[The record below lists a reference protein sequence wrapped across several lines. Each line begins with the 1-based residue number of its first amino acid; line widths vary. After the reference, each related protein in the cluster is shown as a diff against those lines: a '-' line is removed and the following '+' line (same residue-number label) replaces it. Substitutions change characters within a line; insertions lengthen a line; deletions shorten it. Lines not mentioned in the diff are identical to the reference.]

1 MTKAEIKEI
10 EILQKRG
17 IGPTKIAAITKH
29 PVSAIKAYVVR
40 HPIDPEDVCLCCG
53 KLLKHTAHKRQKT
66 FCSCICKNKWWYA
79 HPHMMTRQTL
89 IEYVCPVCGTEFRD
103 YGKRVYCSVG
113 CYAEA
118 RRKNN
123 V

>member
-1 MTKAEIKEI
+1 MTKVEIKEI

-17 IGPTKIAAITKH
+17 IGPTKIAAITKQ
-29 PVSAIKAYVVR
+29 PVSAIKAYVAR
-40 HPIDPEDVCLCCG
+40 HPVEPEDVCLCCG
-53 KLLKHTAHKRQKT
+53 KPIKHTAHKRQKT
-66 FCSCICKNKWWYA
+66 FCSYICKNKWWYA
-79 HPHMMTRQTL
+79 HPHMMTKQTL
-89 IEYVCPVCGTEFRD
+89 IKYVCPVCGTEFRD